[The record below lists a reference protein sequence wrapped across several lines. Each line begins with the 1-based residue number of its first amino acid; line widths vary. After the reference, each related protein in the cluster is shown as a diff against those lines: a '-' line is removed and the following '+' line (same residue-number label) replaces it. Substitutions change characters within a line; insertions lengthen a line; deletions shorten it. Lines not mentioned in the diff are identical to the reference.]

1 MKVWTSPFSW
11 ILIAGLRFSSGFL
24 PPSWWRQTFPLSTRE
39 WDGSFG
45 REHRRCRSSERT
57 CSGPDDLSVE
67 AKQQKLDLSTSSLR
81 GYSRSTSFT
90 QARQTLK
97 ACLDSMGRSDVLYDS
112 IAIPPGASSK
122 TISDGDFAIQTR
134 LVNRRYK
141 ITELIELS
149 GNRDAD
155 RVAIAVLCVMAGS
168 TMSALVANQSL
179 PGPEIVRFIVV
190 WLFSFAPLVLVGYGI
205 ADVDAVQSAL
215 VMIQRRIFPAYR
227 QRMIQHEAGHFLMG
241 HLLGWPIKG
250 YAANAVK
257 NAVEFFPF
265 ADSGKGLER
274 ARQLGFSPSPAR
286 VDDDDDDDRETS
298 NVPFFSGDG
307 RGGSDPSPTQ
317 LAVDNQPESTW
328 PYRGFSTDDLD
339 RLAVISV
346 AGVCA
351 EILAF
356 GNAEGGVA
364 DLNQLRQIFASAEVP
379 LSEREVDNRIRF
391 ALAFALTQL
400 RRHLGALDALVAV
413 MERGGTVE
421 ECIVCIESCG
431 SVSGQSGIF
440 DDYELRRRKRIQL
453 QTTSKVERL
462 LLGRQKSIDDVE
474 DRLVEGRGGGGKKE
488 SRFQLTGDDPVYA
501 AVAVSMCFLFWASNG
516 GLTLH

>member
-1 MKVWTSPFSW
+1 MKPWTSPFPW
-11 ILIAGLRFSSGFL
+11 LLIAALRLSSGFL
-24 PPSWWRQTFPLSTRE
+24 RPPCRRQSCALFKR
-39 WDGSFG
+39 DGSSF
-45 REHRRCRSSERT
+45 REYRGYHSTERT
-57 CSGPDDLSVE
+57 SGADGLSAE
-67 AKQQKLDLSTSSLR
+67 AKDAVLDLSASSLR
-81 GYSRSTSFT
+81 GYSRSTGFA
-90 QARQTLK
+90 QAKQILK
-97 ACLDSMGRSDVLYDS
+97 EFLDSTGTSDVLYDS
-112 IAIPPGASSK
+112 IAIPPGASS
-122 TISDGDFAIQTR
+122 TPISDGDLAIQTR
-134 LVNRRYK
+134 LVNRRHK

-155 RVAIAVLCVMAGS
+155 RASIAVLCVMVGS
-168 TMSALVANQSL
+168 MMSALVANQSL

-190 WLFSFAPLVLVGYGI
+190 WLFSFAPLILAGYGI

-215 VMIQRRIFPAYR
+215 VMIQRRMFPAFR

-265 ADSGKGLER
+265 ADSGRGRER
-274 ARQLGFSPSPAR
+274 ARQLGFVPSPTAR
-286 VDDDDDDDRETS
+286 ANDDDDNLGATS
-298 NVPFFSGDG
+298 VPFYSEDG
-307 RGGSDPSPTQ
+307 RGGRDTSPTR
-317 LAVDNQPESTW
+317 LVPENQPTSTW
-328 PYRGFSTDDLD
+328 PFRGFSADDLD

-364 DLNQLRQIFASAEVP
+364 DLNQLRQIFSSADAP
-379 LSEREVDNRIRF
+379 LSEREIDNRIRF

-400 RRHLGALDALVAV
+400 RRHLGALDALVSV
-413 MERGGTVE
+413 MELGGTVE

-431 SVSGQSGIF
+431 NVSGQNGILG
-440 DDYELRRRKRIQL
+440 DYELRRRERIQRG
-453 QTTSKVERL
+453 TTSRVERL

-474 DRLVEGRGGGGKKE
+474 DRLVEGRGGGGMKE

>member
-1 MKVWTSPFSW
+1 MKAWTSPFSW
-11 ILIAGLRFSSGFL
+11 VLIAGLRLASGFL
-24 PPSWWRQTFPLSTRE
+24 RPPCRRQRCASFKR
-39 WDGSFG
+39 DGSSF
-45 REHRRCRSSERT
+45 RDYRRYHSTERT
-57 CSGPDDLSVE
+57 SGPDGLSAE
-67 AKQQKLDLSTSSLR
+67 AKNAILDLSASSLR
-81 GYSRSTSFT
+81 GYSRSTGFA
-90 QARQTLK
+90 QAKQILK
-97 ACLDSMGRSDVLYDS
+97 EFLDSTGTADVLYDS

-122 TISDGDFAIQTR
+122 PISDGDLAIQTR

-149 GNRDAD
+149 GNRDANT
-155 RVAIAVLCVMAGS
+155 ASIAVLCVMIGS
-168 TMSALVANQSL
+168 TTSALVANQSL

-190 WLFSFAPLVLVGYGI
+190 WLFSFAPLMLAGYGI

-215 VMIQRRIFPAYR
+215 VMVQRRMFPAFR

-265 ADSGKGLER
+265 ADSGRGRER
-274 ARQLGFSPSPAR
+274 ARQLGFVRSPAAR
-286 VDDDDDDDRETS
+286 AHDDDDNRGTS
-298 NVPFFSGDG
+298 AVPFYSDDG
-307 RGGSDPSPTQ
+307 RGGRDTSPTR
-317 LAVDNQPESTW
+317 LVLENQPTSTW
-328 PYRGFSTDDLD
+328 PFRGFSEDDLD

-351 EILAF
+351 EILAY

-364 DLNQLRQIFASAEVP
+364 DLNQMRQIFSSADVP
-379 LSEREVDNRIRF
+379 LSEREIDSRIRF

-400 RRHLGALDALVAV
+400 RRHLGALDALVSV

-421 ECIVCIESCG
+421 ECIVSIESCG
-431 SVSGQSGIF
+431 NVSGQNGILG
-440 DDYELRRRKRIQL
+440 DYELRRRKRIQRE
-453 QTTSKVERL
+453 TTSRVERL

-474 DRLVEGRGGGGKKE
+474 DRLVEGRGGGGMKE